1 MRKCDKCKKSFNSCK
16 EKENNVFLYYCQIEG
31 ANTVKPVK
39 IYKQR
44 PITYYSINFPQHSDF
59 YKLFDNEKTVD
70 NFIEAVRNEF
80 VVTDNDEV
88 EGSVCLVK
96 YQPAESDVI
105 IKLEGKRIL
114 LAGVYRFF
122 LINL

>member
-1 MRKCDKCKKSFNSCK
+1 MRKCDKCKKRFNSCR
-16 EKENNVFLYYCQIEG
+16 EKENNVFLYYYQIEG

-39 IYKQR
+39 IYKKR

-80 VVTDNDEV
+80 VVTDSVEV
-88 EGSVCLVK
+88 EESVCLVK

-114 LAGVYRFF
+114 LTGV
-122 LINL
+122 